1 MKQIKIF
8 EQPTHFLLNEEVNA
22 WLKNNTVGN
31 IQGELKVADGKYL
44 YVLMYDTVE
53 PRLRE
58 VDKCIGKEVD
68 YNTNWLNEVFCG
80 YGEKDKNATLNVIH
94 GIDEDIL
101 GRYSDDEIVHAEEV
115 IRQVDESFKKYK

>member
-22 WLKNNTVGN
+22 WLKNNTVEHV
-31 IQGELKVADGKYL
+31 QGELKVADGKYL

-53 PRLRE
+53 PGLRE

-94 GIDEDIL
+94 EIDEDIL
-101 GRYSDDEIVHAEEV
+101 GRYSDDEIAHAEEV